1 MKQSENGEQDHENG
15 LPLLKCA
22 DPIRL
27 AVDHFEGSGDDFVF
41 GGMGGD
47 VHC

>member
-1 MKQSENGEQDHENG
+1 
-15 LPLLKCA
+15 
-22 DPIRL
+22 L

-41 GGMGGD
+41 GGMRGD